1 MITYIK
7 AILLVGSLLMAAQT
21 ILIRGNEELGILYLI
36 LFTAFRE
43 LWEIDRDRQ
52 RADRPSRNN
61 SQKVT
66 TNKRRRERKNHISRR
81 TDSIARGN
89 LLS

>member
-1 MITYIK
+1 MITYVK
-7 AILLVGSLLMAAQT
+7 AILLIGSLLMAAQT

-52 RADRPSRNN
+52 RNNRAGRNN
-61 SQKVT
+61 SQKAT
-66 TNKRRRERKNHISRR
+66 RNKKCRERKVSISRR
-81 TDSIARGN
+81 NETITRGN